1 MKFFVTLGFLL
12 IAMNAVLSVN
22 ALLATPEEKA
32 CGHFGSSHNGK
43 SCSYKVKTKKGTMVV
58 NGTCLKKRGLKILR
72 HYTCVP
78 AGATPA
84 SSTAAA
90 STAAASPASATAA
103 ANMDSSS
110 GTTGAGAGAGA
121 GAAGAGAATGTGT
134 STDGTSAGDGS
145 MRRRK
150 RHWSSREPREQEDMV
165 AN

>member
-22 ALLATPEEKA
+22 ALFSSAAVEA
-32 CGHFGSSHNGK
+32 CGHVGK
-43 SCSYKVKTKKGTMVV
+43 HHKKQPCSYDVKTKKGRRTVT
-58 NGTCLKKRGLKILR
+58 GTCEERSDLHFLR
-72 HYTCVP
+72 HYVCVP

-90 STAAASPASATAA
+90 SSASATAA

-110 GTTGAGAGAGA
+110 GTTGAGAGA
-121 GAAGAGAATGTGT
+121 AGAGAAPGAGT
-134 STDGTSAGDGS
+134 SPDGTSAGDGS